1 MMRAVAVPL
10 IAVAVF
16 SCSDATAPSPTATAV
31 VQRVTIAPEVNSDL
45 GRLDAT
51 IAVEIHNPMSITLHF
66 WGCAVAL
73 ERQRDDGGWDY
84 VWGPVCLALGL
95 PEGTVP
101 GVAIPAGTTLQAN
114 VGVSAYGNRTEWP
127 SIGLSGTYRLRIHL
141 IPAVDISSHQ
151 VVRYLQENWQSTLS
165 NEFTLSTN

>member
-1 MMRAVAVPL
+1 MMRVLAALLIGVAL
-10 IAVAVF
+10 L

-31 VQRVTIAPEVNSDL
+31 VQRVTIAPEVNGAL

-51 IAVEIHNPMSITLHF
+51 IAVEIHNPMSLTLHF

-84 VWGPVCLALGL
+84 VWSPICLAMGP

-114 VGVSAYGNRTEWP
+114 VGVSTYGNGTEWP
-127 SIGLSGTYRLRIHL
+127 SIGLSGAYRLRIHL
-141 IPAVDISSHQ
+141 IPAVDM
-151 VVRYLQENWQSTLS
+151 
-165 NEFTLSTN
+165 